1 MSFEAENQLL
11 YFIICLSFGYIFG
24 IISAIFDVLCEINNT
39 ILNCICVILRY
50 ILFAFCFV
58 LCKNI
63 YNLPN
68 IRLYMPLCALCG
80 FTLYKKTLYKII
92 AIYAKKLY
100 NKAIKLLKR
109 RKIKNVTRQKNKIGS
124 RRNVGNG
131 SFIVYSYSGNDL
143 SDDCHQRKKNK
154 KGRARPRNKTFG
166 ARK

>member
-1 MSFEAENQLL
+1 MSFEADNQLL
-11 YFIICLSFGYIFG
+11 YFIICLSFGYLFG
-24 IISAIFDVLCEINNT
+24 ITSAIFDLFCVINNK
-39 ILNCICVILRY
+39 IIDCVCVILRY
-50 ILFAFCFV
+50 ILFAICFV
-58 LCKNI
+58 LCKNY

-80 FTLYKKTLYKII
+80 FALYKKTLYKII

-100 NKAIKLLKR
+100 NKTITKLLKR

-143 SDDCHQRKKNK
+143 SNDRNQRKKSEK
-154 KGRARPRNKTFG
+154 RRARSRN
-166 ARK
+166 